1 MKASDLSPPG
11 GLVQNSGN
19 NNKSG
24 ALSQKGDFMQ
34 RILFLDNAIEN
45 DTYSAADLWRP
56 LLVYPFDVFRTAF
69 DEWPSEISAYSHIL
83 ITGSSASVL
92 DDMDW
97 IKTEAQLIESAVNQ
111 GKVILGSCF
120 GHQIIARALFGVQ
133 SVRKRQIPEIGWP
146 DVEIMADDP
155 LLGNAGRIVNTFI
168 FHYDE
173 VCSVP
178 EKSATIIARSKS
190 CEVLGYKVA
199 DKPVWGIQPHF
210 EMGIVEGLDYLDKV
224 SGEHIPTRQSF
235 FNSDHCLP
243 KDNGLIAP
251 LMKAF
256 QETQPMM

>member
-1 MKASDLSPPG
+1 
-11 GLVQNSGN
+11 
-19 NNKSG
+19 
-24 ALSQKGDFMQ
+24 MQ
-34 RILFLDNAIEN
+34 RILFLDNAIKN
-45 DTYSAADLWRP
+45 DTYSAPDLWRP

-69 DEWPSEISAYSHIL
+69 GEWPSELSAYSHIL

-92 DDMDW
+92 EDMDW
-97 IKTEAQLIESAVNQ
+97 MKTGAELIESAVNQ

-120 GHQIIARALFGVQ
+120 GHQIIARALFGMQ

-146 DVEIMADDP
+146 DIEIMADDP

-178 EKSATIIARSKS
+178 EKSAAIIARSKA
-190 CEVLGYKVA
+190 CEILGFKVL

-235 FNSDHCLP
+235 FNSDHSLP
-243 KDNGLIAP
+243 KDNGWIAP

-256 QETQPMM
+256 QETQPIM